1 MGKLLTLSPE
11 DLLVLLLALLIVFGP
26 TAARLLAVLIT
37 FRGAGRLRHAASTLD
52 RLIQQ
57 AEQRRGRR
65 CTIRQG
71 WRRLHRRKRRGPPM
85 G

>member
-26 TAARLLAVLIT
+26 AAGRLLAALIT
-37 FRGAGRLRHAASTLD
+37 FRAAGRLRHAANTLD

-57 AEQRRGRR
+57 AEQRSGRR
-65 CTIRQG
+65 CVIRQS
-71 WRRLHRRKRRGPPM
+71 WRHLRRGKRRGPPK